1 MSEPNQA
8 IRDDIAFMR
17 ALAEA
22 GRGGPMKGGS
32 ILVAAG
38 LIYAA
43 CAFVTWAAAVSPAV
57 MPPLFMPILW
67 FGGTG
72 AFFVALFV
80 LRRRLGPK
88 TDTNEAAGMIWAG
101 AGWALFV
108 IVLSLMLMG
117 YRANGWWI
125 MGAICPIVLAT
136 YGSAWTVAGILTKT
150 GWMRAVGFGAFAMAL
165 VCGWYALDV
174 PTLFLLYGVSL
185 LGLVALPGYLAM
197 RQAQRAAA

>member
-1 MSEPNQA
+1 MTDQQA
-8 IRDDIAFMR
+8 LREDIAFLR
-17 ALAEA
+17 DLADA
-22 GRGGPMKGGS
+22 GRQSPMKGGS
-32 ILVAAG
+32 ILMAAG

-43 CAFVTWAAAVSPAV
+43 CAFITWAAAAHPMA
-57 MPPLFMPILW
+57 PLFMPILW

-72 AFFVALFV
+72 LFFVALFA
-80 LRRRLGPK
+80 LRGRLGAK
-88 TDTNEAAGMIWAG
+88 SETNKAAGLIWAG

-136 YGSAWTVAGILTKT
+136 YGAAWTLAGILTKIA
-150 GWMRAVGFGAFAMAL
+150 WMRVVGFGAFIMAL
-165 VCGWYALDV
+165 VCAWYAIDV
-174 PTLFLLYGVSL
+174 RTMFLLYGVSL

>member
-1 MSEPNQA
+1 MTDHNQA

-17 ALAEA
+17 SLAEA
-22 GRGGPMKGGS
+22 GRQAPLKGGS
-32 ILVAAG
+32 ILMAAG

-43 CAFVTWAAAVSPAV
+43 CAFATWFAASYPVS
-57 MPPLFMPILW
+57 PLFMPTLW

-72 AFFVALFV
+72 LFFVALFA
-80 LRRRLGPK
+80 LRRRMGAK
-88 TDTNEAAGMIWAG
+88 TETNRAAGLIWAG

-125 MGAICPIVLAT
+125 MAAICPIVLAT
-136 YGSAWTVAGILTKT
+136 YGAAWTVAGILTQA
-150 GWMRAVGFGAFAMAL
+150 GWMRGVGFGAFAMAL
-165 VCGWYALDV
+165 VCAWYGLEV
-174 PTLFLLYGVSL
+174 RTLFLIYGVSL

>member
-1 MSEPNQA
+1 MSDHNQA

-17 ALAEA
+17 SLAEA

-43 CAFVTWAAAVSPAV
+43 CAFTTWAAADSPL
-57 MPPLFMPILW
+57 MTNPLFMPVLW

-72 AFFVALFV
+72 LFFVALAV
-80 LRRRLGPK
+80 LRRQLGPK
-88 TDTNEAAGMIWAG
+88 TDANQAAGLIWAG
-101 AGWALFV
+101 AGWAVFV
-108 IVLSLMLMG
+108 IVLSLVVMA
-117 YRANGWWI
+117 YRFNAGWI
-125 MGAICPIVLAT
+125 LAAICPIVLAT
-136 YGSAWTVAGILTKT
+136 YGAAWSVAGILTKA

-165 VCGWYALDV
+165 VCGWYARDV
-174 PTLFLLYGVSL
+174 AMLFLLYGISL

-197 RQAQRAAA
+197 RQVQRAVA

>member
-1 MSEPNQA
+1 MSDHNQA

-17 ALAEA
+17 SLAEA
-22 GRGGPMKGGS
+22 GRSGPMKGGS

-43 CAFVTWAAAVSPAV
+43 CAFATWAAAVTATPMPA
-57 MPPLFMPILW
+57 LFMPILW

-88 TDTNEAAGMIWAG
+88 TDTNEAAGLVWAG

-125 MGAICPIVLAT
+125 MAAVCPIVLAT
-136 YGSAWTVAGILTKT
+136 YGAAWSVAGILTKAV
-150 GWMRAVGFGAFAMAL
+150 WMRAVGFGAFAMAL